1 MEIDGEEINR
11 RHRTESNE
19 RDQAYPSIHTTRIHH
34 TNPYNWNQSWYLELP
49 LLACIYLLKNRTVN
63 NTNKQL
69 SNNTQNMYQ
78 QSMATIVQ
86 TYFSYRIIFFGRNHL
101 KSQMKK
107 PALYTKDFWQYSE
120 KNKENQYPS

>member
-78 QSMATIVQ
+78 HVHYRMQSMAIIVR
-86 TYFSYRIIFFGRNHL
+86 TYFSYFFERNHL
-101 KSQMKK
+101 KS
-107 PALYTKDFWQYSE
+107 LR
-120 KNKENQYPS
+120 KNIII